1 MKIRIL
7 KNALAHGRRF
17 VEGEA
22 VEVSEATGALLMSAG
37 LAVQTGGDGATAG
50 AETQTDGDGATAGAE
65 TQTDGDG
72 ATAGAETQTDGA
84 GETAADKPK
93 RGRGRNKGGAK
104 K

>member
-22 VEVSEATGALLMSAG
+22 VEVPDNTGALLMSAG
-37 LAVQTGGDGATAG
+37 LAVQTGGD
-50 AETQTDGDGATAGAE
+50 AEGQKSEG
-65 TQTDGDG
+65 QK
-72 ATAGAETQTDGA
+72 QSN
-84 GETAADKPK
+84 KK
-93 RGRGRNKGGAK
+93 KGGAK